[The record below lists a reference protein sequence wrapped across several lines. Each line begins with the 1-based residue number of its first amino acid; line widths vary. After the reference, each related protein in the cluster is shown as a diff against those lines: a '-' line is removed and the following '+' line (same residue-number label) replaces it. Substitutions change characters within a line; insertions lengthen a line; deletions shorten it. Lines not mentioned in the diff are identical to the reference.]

1 MFRPY
6 PKTNTYFRTYIQLWA
21 IKSMMDDGMFDI
33 YDMIYLLTA
42 IGFSTGDSITV
53 HIEQYYTT
61 EYVLI

>member
-1 MFRPY
+1 
-6 PKTNTYFRTYIQLWA
+6 
-21 IKSMMDDGMFDI
+21 MMDDGMFDI